1 MVFCNAGLDESTKRR
16 RATFLGHDA
25 MTRIIRRTELIK
37 VVTPKIKR
45 ASLSQIQGVAKAL
58 RGVLG
63 SDAVHIG
70 STSDRGDP
78 RFFVKSQSDDI
89 NNLISDGLGWPGGRI
104 IEVYGGEATV
114 KTGFGYDV
122 LAGVQRMGGIA
133 VLLPTEGNIDEWLA
147 RRWGVDT
154 DTWLTP
160 DVSTL
165 EEVDATILTT
175 LKRVGKKQLI
185 AFCWDSV
192 AGTTTMAELEESDLK
207 QSRAAQLRAQLVSKM
222 FRRFGGTFP
231 EYNALLFCINQVRDN
246 PDAMFGEKDKPTGGR
261 ALPFYATVRVKL
273 TMTGK
278 VTKQR
283 DGKKVCTGFKVK
295 AYTKKNRIR
304 APFQEVEV
312 LCDFER
318 GIIPVPQAKKGP
330 KTKLQRAAAKKR
342 GR

>member
-1 MVFCNAGLDESTKRR
+1 
-16 RATFLGHDA
+16 
-25 MTRIIRRTELIK
+25 MTRILRRTLVKIPNREL
-37 VVTPKIKR
+37 IKR
-45 ASLSQIQGVAKAL
+45 ASTKQIQGVAKAL

-89 NNLISDGLGWPGGRI
+89 NDLISDGLGWPGGRI
-104 IEVYGGEATV
+104 IECYGGEATV

-122 LAGVQRMGGIA
+122 LASIQRMGGIA

-154 DTWLTP
+154 DAWLTP

-192 AGTTTMAELEESDLK
+192 AGTTTKAELEEEGLK
-207 QSRAAQLRAQLVSKM
+207 GSRAAQIRAQLMSKM
-222 FRRFGGTFP
+222 FRRFGSTFP
-231 EYNALLFCINQVRDN
+231 EYNALLFAINQVRDN

-261 ALPFYATVRVKL
+261 ALPFYSTVRVKL
-273 TMTGK
+273 TMTGREHR
-278 VTKQR
+278 QR
-283 DGKKVCTGFKVK
+283 NGKKKCIGFRVK

-312 LCDFER
+312 FCDFEK
-318 GIIPVPQAKKGP
+318 GIIPIPKKKKKKAKKGP
-330 KTKLQRAAAKKR
+330 KTKLQRAAEAKRKKR